1 MGLSKC
7 SLEMLQEMGLKSVED
22 LFVDIP
28 KAVRTDGLTLP
39 DGMSELEL
47 RRELVSMLSANRTAD
62 SHPCFLG
69 AGIYNHFIPA
79 AVRTIVG
86 RSEFITS
93 YTPYQAEIS
102 QGMLQSLFEY
112 QSYIAELTAMDAVN
126 SSNYDWSTALG
137 EAATMCHR
145 ILPKRTFL
153 IPEAMSW
160 DKRSVL
166 KNYVAGAKL
175 NVVEYSYDPFTGELD
190 LDSIREK
197 MTEDVCGIY
206 AEVPNL
212 FGIIDSQ
219 APKLKQEFPNVPL
232 VVGVNPLSLALVK
245 PPGEYGADIVIGE
258 GQPLGL
264 PMNVGGPSLGLFA
277 CRMEH
282 VRKMPGRL
290 IGMTRDQDGR
300 RAFCMTLQTRE
311 QHIRRSKA
319 TSNICTNEALLAVAV
334 SAYLG
339 MTGSKGLRSLARI
352 NMKRTDELMERLAD
366 IDGFDAPVF
375 SGAHFNEFVVKT
387 PLRPEKLNKLLL
399 RHGIIGG
406 LPLQKHVPRLTEHML
421 LTATEMTSDEDMDR
435 LLKAL
440 REVAQ

>member
-1 MGLSKC
+1 MPLDRR
-7 SLEMLQEMGLKSVED
+7 MLDELGIENVEE
-22 LFVDIP
+22 LFSDIP
-28 KAVRTDGLTLP
+28 GEVRMDDIPLP
-39 DGMSELEL
+39 KGKSEMEVI
-47 RRELVSMLSANRTAD
+47 RQVQCMLSDNLSADTA
-62 SHPCFLG
+62 PCFLG
-69 AGIYNHFIPA
+69 GGYYHHFIPA
-79 AVRTIVG
+79 AVNTIIS
-86 RSEFITS
+86 RSEFLTS

-112 QSYIAELTAMDAVN
+112 QSYMAELTAMDAVN

-145 ILPKRTFL
+145 ILPKKTFL
-153 IPEAMSW
+153 VPEAMSW

-166 KNYVAGAKL
+166 KNYVSGADL

-219 APKLKQEFPNVPL
+219 APKLKQEFPDVPL

-264 PMNVGGPSLGLFA
+264 PMNVGGPSLGMFA

-290 IGMTRDQDGR
+290 IGLTRDQDGR

-339 MTGSKGLRSLARI
+339 MTGSKGLRSVARI
-352 NMKRTDELMERLAD
+352 NMKRTAELIECVAD
-366 IDGFDAPVF
+366 VEGFDALVF

-406 LPLQKHVPRLTEHML
+406 LPLQKHVPRLTDHML

-435 LLKAL
+435 LIKAL
-440 REVAQ
+440 KEVAQ

>member
-1 MGLSKC
+1 MPLDRR
-7 SLEMLQEMGLKSVED
+7 MLDALGIGNVEE
-22 LFVDIP
+22 LFTDIP
-28 KAVRTDGLTLP
+28 GEVRIDDIPLP
-39 DGMSELEL
+39 NGRSEMDVV
-47 RRELVSMLSANRTAD
+47 RQVQSMLSDNLTAD
-62 SHPCFLG
+62 SAPCFLG
-69 AGIYNHFIPA
+69 GGYYHHFIPS
-79 AVRTIVG
+79 AVNTIIS

-153 IPEAMSW
+153 VPEAMSW

-166 KNYVAGAKL
+166 KNYVSGAKL

-197 MTEDVCGIY
+197 MTDDVCGIY

-219 APKLKQEFPNVPL
+219 APKLKGEFPNVPL

-264 PMNVGGPSLGLFA
+264 PMNVGGPSLGIFA

-290 IGMTRDQDGR
+290 IGMTKDQDGR

-339 MTGSKGLRSLARI
+339 MTGSKGLRSVARI
-352 NMKRTDELMERLAD
+352 NMKRTAELMERVDELE
-366 IDGFDAPVF
+366 GFDAPVF

-387 PLRPEKLNKLLL
+387 PVRPEKLNKLLL

-406 LPLQKHVPRLTEHML
+406 LPLQKHVPRLTDHML
-421 LTATEMTSDEDMDR
+421 LTATEMTSDEDMER
-435 LLKAL
+435 LIAAFK
-440 REVAQ
+440 EVAQ

>member
-1 MGLSKC
+1 MPLDRRMLDELGIESVEELFSDIPGEVRVEGIPLPKGKGEMEVVRHVK
-7 SLEMLQEMGLKSVED
+7 EMLSPNVTAED
-22 LFVDIP
+22 APF
-28 KAVRTDGLTLP
+28 
-39 DGMSELEL
+39 
-47 RRELVSMLSANRTAD
+47 
-62 SHPCFLG
+62 FLG
-69 AGIYNHFIPA
+69 GGTYNHFIPS
-79 AVRTIVG
+79 AVGTITS
-86 RSEFITS
+86 RSEFVTS

-102 QGMLQSLFEY
+102 QGMLQALFEY

-153 IPEAMSW
+153 VPEAMSW

-166 KNYVAGAKL
+166 GNYVSGAGL
-175 NVVEYSYDPFTGELD
+175 NVVEYGYDPFTGELD
-190 LDSIREK
+190 LDDVREK
-197 MTEDVCGIY
+197 MTDDVCGIY

-212 FGIIDSQ
+212 FGIIDSR
-219 APKLKQEFPNVPL
+219 APDLKREFPEVPL
-232 VVGVNPLSLALVK
+232 VVGANPLSLALVR
-245 PPGEYGADIVIGE
+245 PPGDYGADIVIGE

-264 PMNVGGPSLGLFA
+264 PMNLGGPSLGMFA

-319 TSNICTNEALLAVAV
+319 TSNICTNEALLAVAA

-339 MTGSKGLRSLARI
+339 MTGSKGLRSIARM
-352 NMKRTDELMERLAD
+352 NMWRAADLMERIDEL
-366 IDGFDAPVF
+366 DGFNAPVF

-387 PLRPEKLNKLLL
+387 PVRPEKLNRLLL
-399 RHGIIGG
+399 RHGVIGG
-406 LPLQKHVPRLTEHML
+406 LPLQRHVPRLADHML
-421 LTATEMTSDEDMDR
+421 LTATEMTGGRDVDR
-435 LLKAL
+435 LITAL

>member
-1 MGLSKC
+1 MPLDRR
-7 SLEMLQEMGLKSVED
+7 MLDELGIENVEE
-22 LFVDIP
+22 LFTDIP
-28 KAVRTDGLTLP
+28 SEVRIDDIPLP
-39 DGMSELEL
+39 NGRSEMDVV
-47 RRELVSMLSANRTAD
+47 RQVQSMLSDNLTAD
-62 SHPCFLG
+62 SAPCFLG
-69 AGIYNHFIPA
+69 GGYYHHFIPS
-79 AVRTIVG
+79 AVNTIIS

-137 EAATMCHR
+137 EAVTMCHR

-153 IPEAMSW
+153 VPEAMTW

-166 KNYVAGAKL
+166 KNYVSGANL
-175 NVVEYSYDPFTGELD
+175 NIVEYSYDPFTGELD

-219 APKLKQEFPNVPL
+219 APKLKREFPDVPL

-264 PMNVGGPSLGLFA
+264 PMNVGGPSLGIFA

-290 IGMTRDQDGR
+290 IGMTKDQDGR

-339 MTGSKGLRSLARI
+339 MTGSKGLRSVARI
-352 NMKRTDELMERLAD
+352 NMKRASELMERVDDLE
-366 IDGFDAPVF
+366 GFDATVF

-387 PLRPEKLNKLLL
+387 PVRPEKLNKLLL

-406 LPLQKHVPRLTEHML
+406 LPLQKHVPRLTDHML

-435 LLKAL
+435 LIAAL

>member
-1 MGLSKC
+1 MPLDRR
-7 SLEMLQEMGLKSVED
+7 MLDELGIENVEE
-22 LFVDIP
+22 LFTDIP
-28 KAVRTDGLTLP
+28 GEVRIDDIPLP
-39 DGMSELEL
+39 NGRSEMDVV
-47 RRELVSMLSANRTAD
+47 RQVQSMLSDNLTAD
-62 SHPCFLG
+62 AAPCFLG
-69 AGIYNHFIPA
+69 GGYYHHFIPS
-79 AVRTIVG
+79 AVNTIIS
-86 RSEFITS
+86 RSEFTTS

-153 IPEAMSW
+153 VPEAMSW

-166 KNYVAGAKL
+166 KNYVSGANL

-219 APKLKQEFPNVPL
+219 APKLKQEFPEVPL

-264 PMNVGGPSLGLFA
+264 PMNVGGPLLGIFA

-290 IGMTRDQDGR
+290 IGMTKDQDGR

-339 MTGSKGLRSLARI
+339 MTGSKGLRSVARI
-352 NMKRTDELMERLAD
+352 NMKRVSELMERVDDLE
-366 IDGFDAPVF
+366 GFDATVF

-387 PLRPEKLNKLLL
+387 PVRPEKLNKLLL

-406 LPLQKHVPRLTEHML
+406 LPLQKHVPRLTDHML
-421 LTATEMTSDEDMDR
+421 LTATEMTSDEDMER
-435 LLKAL
+435 LIAAL